1 MGGAGD
7 DARENRED
15 SLIYIC
21 IPAYNEAATIGLL
34 LWKVRQVMSEFPRD
48 YELLVLDDASTDQT
62 DDVLAPYQRVLPLTV
77 LRNDERRGY
86 AASLEQ
92 LIRTAVA
99 RASHPRRDVVVTLQ
113 GDFSEPPEDIPGLL
127 RRIEGGADVVEAV
140 ADGTG
145 VPEPRPLR
153 WLRRALPWILRRA
166 PLPEGARNPVSG
178 FRAYRVSVLRKAL
191 NERGDDRLLSRD
203 GWAAN
208 VELLLAVAP
217 HARRLDGGEPSERG
231 PRRQRETRFRAWET
245 LKQVWDV
252 GRTSRGGPPQ
262 VGGADAAG

>member
-1 MGGAGD
+1 M
-7 DARENRED
+7 
-15 SLIYIC
+15 IYIC

-48 YELLVLDDASTDQT
+48 YELLVLDDGSTDET
-62 DDVLAPYQRVLPLTV
+62 IDVLRPYQRVLPLTV
-77 LRNDERRGY
+77 LRNEQRQGY
-86 AASLEQ
+86 AASLES
-92 LIRTAVA
+92 LIRAAVS

-113 GDFSEPPEDIPGLL
+113 GDFSEAPEDIPGLL

-140 ADGTG
+140 TEGSPVT
-145 VPEPRPLR
+145 ETRPLR
-153 WLRRALPWILRRA
+153 WLRRALPWILRRV
-166 PLPEGARNPVSG
+166 PLPEGARNPVGG
-178 FRAYRVSVLRKAL
+178 FRAYRVAVLRKAL
-191 NERGDDRLLSRD
+191 NERNGDPLLSRD

-208 VELLLAVAP
+208 VELLIAVAP

-252 GRTSRGGPPQ
+252 SRASRGGPPQ

>member
-1 MGGAGD
+1 M
-7 DARENRED
+7 
-15 SLIYIC
+15 IYIC

-48 YELLVLDDASTDQT
+48 YELLVMNDGSTDET

-77 LRNDERRGY
+77 LRNEERRGY

-92 LIRTAVA
+92 LIRTAVS
-99 RASHPRRDVVVTLQ
+99 RASHPRRDIVITLQ
-113 GDFSEPPEDIPGLL
+113 GDFSEAPEDIPGLI
-127 RRIEGGADVVEAV
+127 RRMEGGADVVQARIDIEPASS
-140 ADGTG
+140 
-145 VPEPRPLR
+145 PRPVR

-166 PLPEGARNPVSG
+166 PLPEGAHDPVAG

-191 NERGDDRLLSRD
+191 NERNGDPLLSRE

-217 HARRLDGGEPSERG
+217 HTRRVDGGEPSVRG
-231 PRRQRETRFRAWET
+231 PRRRRETRFRAWDT

-252 GRTSRGGPPQ
+252 SRPPRASSPP
-262 VGGADAAG
+262 VGGADATG